1 MSFAQIAQSKIQA
14 AKDAT
19 IRETQRQLE
28 LQQQKNREP
37 FNYYYSLVNLIKQ
50 KMTDISNSDS
60 ELIINKKSESE
71 VFICETRKLN
81 HHYSYDHSQGNGAV
95 EFFTYF
101 SRWIPKNEFTD
112 FKLFL
117 EQEGIKSLNIYSAH
131 DGVGYES
138 WNNIYAKI

>member
-1 MSFAQIAQSKIQA
+1 MSFAQVAQSKIQA

-37 FNYYYSLVNLIKQ
+37 FDYYHSLVNLIKQ
-50 KMTDISNSDS
+50 NMTDISNS
-60 ELIINKKSESE
+60 EAKVTINKKSE
-71 VFICETRKLN
+71 VFICETRKLT

-95 EFFTYF
+95 EFFTHF
-101 SRWIPKNEFTD
+101 SKWIPKNEFTD

-117 EQEGIKSLNIYSAH
+117 EQEDIKSLYIYSDH
-131 DGVGYES
+131 DGCGMEG
-138 WNNIYAKI
+138 WNTIYASI